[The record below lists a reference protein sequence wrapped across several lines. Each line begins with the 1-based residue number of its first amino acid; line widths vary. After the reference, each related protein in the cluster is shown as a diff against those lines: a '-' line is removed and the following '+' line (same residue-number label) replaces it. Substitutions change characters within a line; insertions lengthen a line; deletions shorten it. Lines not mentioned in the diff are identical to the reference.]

1 MLNTFVLYTTT
12 KPKNINL
19 TRRQYYILHFNEDC
33 YCAVLIKLKTLMLQL
48 LFLYS

>member
-19 TRRQYYILHFNEDC
+19 TKQYWILHFNEDC
-33 YCAVLIKLKTLMLQL
+33 LQL
-48 LFLYS
+48 LFFYL